1 MNSYPVDTS
10 MFLKQE
16 NDRFVNPVGY
26 TISREI
32 EVIYDELLGERHPD
46 KFFASL
52 DSIIRIRSVQ
62 DFTPSQA
69 IAFVFR
75 LKKAVRDE
83 LDSEIWQ
90 SQLFEELL

>member
-1 MNSYPVDTS
+1 MIDNDSVMEHLLSQKKSAILKRWLHLIMNSYPVDTS

-52 DSIIRIRSVQ
+52 DNIIFSPQFHYKPIIRC
-62 DFTPSQA
+62 
-69 IAFVFR
+69 
-75 LKKAVRDE
+75 
-83 LDSEIWQ
+83 
-90 SQLFEELL
+90 